1 MGRGVARALFCIRQ
15 LGLPY
20 NKAKILKKIRQ
31 LKKKRK
37 KERKKKGKRKNK
49 IDILAELR
57 SRPIFGGSGSD
68 TSKIKLL
75 WLQLRLRL
83 LVNCKAA
90 NYEFLTT
97 KKKLFSSLIQN
108 YRMYMFDFRNN
119 FLYQG
124 RKQGFGSAF
133 FCGSGSWGFRGRGV
147 GVKGKM
153 IFLVF
158 FTFQMIL
165 NNGG

>member
-1 MGRGVARALFCIRQ
+1 MSSLYTCNNIGGV
-15 LGLPY
+15 GE
-20 NKAKILKKIRQ
+20 
-31 LKKKRK
+31 
-37 KERKKKGKRKNK
+37 KEGYISMEAGGNISCKSEV
-49 IDILAELR
+49 L
-57 SRPIFGGSGSD
+57 SRPIFDGSGSD

-147 GVKGKM
+147 GVKGKND
-153 IFLVF
+153 F
-158 FTFQMIL
+158 F
-165 NNGG
+165 